1 MPVGFPTKVNYATGD
16 VLSAQNMS
24 DLSGTVNLLTGT
36 QNAAGKNPVLNSSFN
51 VWQRGTSVSVAASVS
66 SAYTADRWTLQT
78 QANQASTV
86 SRQATGDTTNLP
98 NIQYCTRVQRNSG
111 QTGTG
116 TCYYGQAFESIN
128 SIPFAGKT
136 VVLSFYA
143 RAGANYSPTS
153 SVLQVQGASGTGTD
167 QAPLIAWTGQSNFVD
182 SVSATLTTT
191 WQRFTYTGTV
201 ASTATQIKIA
211 FIFTPTGTAST
222 NDYFEVTGVQL
233 EASTTAASAYS
244 SNGSTYQAELAA
256 CQRYYVRFADSTT
269 AFAPCGNAGIS
280 TSTTNSDFYITLPVS
295 MRTKPSSVDFSTL
308 RTYDAVAAAG
318 YAISALTLSSVSQ
331 PTMALV
337 SATMAIATS
346 GRFVILQANNSTSA
360 YLGFSA
366 EL

>member
-1 MPVGFPTKVNYATGD
+1 MAVGFPTKVNYATGD
-16 VLSAQNMS
+16 VLTADNMN
-24 DLSGTVNLLTGT
+24 DLSGTVNLLNGT
-36 QNAAGKNPVLNSSFN
+36 QYSGGKNRVLNSAFN
-51 VWQRGTSVSVAASVS
+51 VWQRGTSVSVAASTS

-128 SIPFAGKT
+128 SIPLAGKT

-167 QAPLIAWTGQSNFVD
+167 QAPLIAWTGQNNFVD

-201 ASTATQIKIA
+201 QSTATQVKVA

-233 EASTTAASAYS
+233 EASTSAASAFAT
-244 SNGSTYQAELAA
+244 NGGTYQAELAA
-256 CQRYYVRFADSTT
+256 CQRYYYRANANSSYGPLVISAMVNSTT
-269 AFAPCGNAGIS
+269 QIYGFVQMPVPMRITPTSLDYSALAFGNYADTFLAISSAALSGQINPTYVQIIGAVTGATVGHTGRITGNNNGNAYVG
-280 TSTTNSDFYITLPVS
+280 V
-295 MRTKPSSVDFSTL
+295 
-308 RTYDAVAAAG
+308 
-318 YAISALTLSSVSQ
+318 
-331 PTMALV
+331 
-337 SATMAIATS
+337 
-346 GRFVILQANNSTSA
+346 
-360 YLGFSA
+360 SA

>member
-1 MPVGFPTKVNYATGD
+1 MPVGFPSKVNFATGD
-16 VLSAQNMS
+16 VLSATNVN
-24 DLSGTVNLLTGT
+24 DISGTLNLLTGT

-86 SRQATGDTTNLP
+86 SRQPTSDTTNLP

-128 SIPFAGKT
+128 SIPFAGKA

-153 SVLQVQGASGTGTD
+153 SVLQVQAASGTGTD
-167 QAPLIAWTGQSNFVD
+167 QAPLIAWTGQNNFVD
-182 SVSATLTTT
+182 SVSANLTTT

-201 ASTATQIKIA
+201 QSTATQIKVA

-233 EASTTAASAYS
+233 EASTTAASAYAP
-244 SNGSTYQAELAA
+244 NGATYQAELAA
-256 CQRYYVRFADSTT
+256 CQRYFQIYGDLEAFGQFFSTT
-269 AFAPCGNAGIS
+269 SARFVQ
-280 TSTTNSDFYITLPVS
+280 YLPVA
-295 MRTKPSSVDFSTL
+295 MRVAPTPTFPTGTFTNFVDAIGVGSRTPTGFVSNSNKTTSVSW
-308 RTYDAVAAAG
+308 DATGMGATT
-318 YAISALTLSSVSQ
+318 ALTGAQYRGTNISFSS
-331 PTMALV
+331 
-337 SATMAIATS
+337 
-346 GRFVILQANNSTSA
+346 
-360 YLGFSA
+360 